1 MTAKTMMDFSLQKQ
15 NNFKNFWETQGKKY
29 ARLRVI
35 SDQYLLPV
43 FIWENTSQ
51 KNMYWHI
58 VAYFAQLLFLN
69 LLNYS
74 KHFRPENSRE
84 FDMFLF

>member
-1 MTAKTMMDFSLQKQ
+1 MTAKALTYFSLQKRS
-15 NNFKNFWETQGKKY
+15 NFKSLRETQGKKY